1 MASSLDKTVDISYY
15 ARLLW
20 RRRSLLLL
28 CTISAVCA
36 ALIALAFIP
45 SEYES
50 EVTLMI
56 EEGQFLS
63 VELEKL
69 MGGVRQQSSRRGI
82 DEERLAKLVGRIRSR
97 PFLERVIRLLKM
109 NEDPIILALADERRR
124 EHPEV
129 SREEM
134 AIRILLDNLQSRIRF
149 STSGPT
155 VYKVIVAD
163 YSAENAQVLA
173 RWISELFVEI
183 SNQDALER
191 IRAAHEFGAEQ
202 LRIYE
207 QQLRRSETALETY
220 RKAIIERNLT
230 QSIVRG
236 ENLAVAEAL
245 HRRIVDE
252 TTLARVRLKPYL
264 ETLAEYGLEAD
275 RATLLADPA
284 IDDLARS
291 LAAALEN
298 EISDRMAG
306 HSNGVGEWPPPG
318 AYRAMR
324 QDLLQHIESAS
335 SRRYPDAPPAQ
346 RDVIAGFVF
355 SKVDL
360 DAEEAAAEMLGQAIA
375 NYKRQA
381 EATPG
386 GEIELTRLTS
396 EVEMNRRLLQ
406 SFQAQLVAS
415 DVSQAVEMTKLGMK
429 IEILDPARLPLA
441 PSRPDR
447 LKLLMAAVFLG
458 SLLGVGVAFLS
469 ETVDPVLRSLHDFA
483 KIVPEPILG
492 TTPLLAGMVDHRNWL
507 RRHWVAMTL
516 TAVLVATGGFF
527 TLRSNLLH
535 SIATAGVPVQV
546 VNPEDVL
553 HENTR
558 QD

>member
-15 ARLLW
+15 VRLLW
-20 RRRSLLLL
+20 RRRSILLL
-28 CTISAVCA
+28 CVISTLCA

-56 EEGQFLS
+56 EESQLLS

-69 MGGVRQQSSRRGI
+69 MGGGRQQSSRRGI

-109 NEDPIILALADERRR
+109 NEDPVILALAEERRR
-124 EHPEV
+124 SHPEV
-129 SREEM
+129 GREEL

-163 YSAENAQVLA
+163 FSAENAQVLA

-183 SNQDALER
+183 SDQDALER
-191 IRAAHEFGAEQ
+191 IKAAHEFGGEQ

-207 QQLRRSETALETY
+207 QQLRHSEAALERY
-220 RKAIIERNLT
+220 RKSIIEQNLT
-230 QSIVRG
+230 QNVVRG

-245 HRRIVDE
+245 HRRIADE
-252 TTLARVRLKPYL
+252 TTLARVRLKPYSQ
-264 ETLAEYGLEAD
+264 TLAELGLATD
-275 RATLLADPA
+275 RAALLTHPG

-291 LAAALEN
+291 LTAALQN
-298 EISDRMAG
+298 EISDRLAG
-306 HSNGVGEWPPPG
+306 QISAVGDWPPPG
-318 AYRAMR
+318 TYRALR
-324 QDLLQHIESAS
+324 QDLLQRVEAAS
-335 SRRYPDAPPAQ
+335 SQRYPNAAPEMRAAL
-346 RDVIAGFVF
+346 AGFVF

-360 DAEEAAAEMLGQAIA
+360 EAEEAAAEMLGQAIA
-375 NYKRQA
+375 NFKRQA
-381 EATPG
+381 GASPG
-386 GEIELTRLTS
+386 GEIELARLTS
-396 EVEMNRRLLQ
+396 EVEMDRRLLQ

-415 DVSQAVEMTKLGMK
+415 DVSRAVEMTKLGLQ

-447 LKLLMAAVFLG
+447 LKLLLAAVFLG

-469 ETVDPVLRSLHDFA
+469 ETVDPVLRSLDDFA
-483 KIVPEPILG
+483 KVVPEPILG
-492 TTPLLAGMVDHRNWL
+492 TTPLLAGMVDHRSWL
-507 RRHWVAMTL
+507 RRHWV
-516 TAVLVATGGFF
+516 VLSLITVILATGAFF
-527 TLRSNLLH
+527 TLRSSLLH
-535 SIATAGVPVQV
+535 SIATTGVPVQV
-546 VNPEDVL
+546 VNPESVL
-553 HENTR
+553 HEHTR
-558 QD
+558 